1 MGDQAKPTEGLRADL
16 LEALLSFDTATL
28 YEGGG
33 AEAVSTMMPGI
44 RPIANGQ
51 RIAGPALTVACPGG
65 DNLMLHAAVADAAPG
80 EVLVVQCHDPSY
92 GVWGEVLMTGA
103 MARGVVA
110 LVIDGGVRDLEAT
123 REAGFPVFSRSVA
136 IRGAGKSRRGLLR
149 QPISCGGILV
159 WPSDIVVADDSG
171 VIAIAADQVEAVL
184 ERAGARR
191 DKEARMLE
199 SLRAGQTTADLLGL
213 RGALARPTA

>member
-1 MGDQAKPTEGLRADL
+1 
-16 LEALLSFDTATL
+16 
-28 YEGGG
+28 
-33 AEAVSTMMPGI
+33 
-44 RPIANGQ
+44 
-51 RIAGPALTVACPGG
+51 
-65 DNLMLHAAVADAAPG
+65 MLHAAVADAAPG